1 MTSWDEAVLLRENF
15 IEQVIFDL
23 SLVQRPG
30 ICYMK
35 KKKKWEKRIT
45 EDEELVRNH
54 FERNDCLMKDMK
66 AFLVPVSLSA
76 FPIGSHYPWP
86 YNEIQ
91 CDADEMIPGL
101 LLRFMNIFP
110 WTISKSVVSHRFMSL

>member
-1 MTSWDEAVLLRENF
+1 
-15 IEQVIFDL
+15 
-23 SLVQRPG
+23 
-30 ICYMK
+30 
-35 KKKKWEKRIT
+35 
-45 EDEELVRNH
+45 
-54 FERNDCLMKDMK
+54 MKDMK

-110 WTISKSVVSHRFMSL
+110 WKILKVCCFLQIHESVKQKGL